1 MMNRKLIFAVLA
13 IFALSLFSSTG
24 FAKDLKIALVV
35 KNLGNGFFEA
45 SNRGAQE
52 AAKELGGVE
61 VIYTGPTT
69 PTAEGQIEI
78 IRSLIAQKVDGII
91 ISANDPDSL
100 VTITKRAMQRGIPV
114 MSYDSGIN
122 SQGRIVHLAPS
133 DSKFIGYQQVEL
145 MGQAIDYKGEFA
157 IVSAS
162 SQATNQNEWIGFM
175 KEALEKDAKYKDMKL
190 VAVTYGDDQTD
201 KSYREAQALIR
212 KYPELKGIEAPTSVG
227 FPASGKAVIDEG
239 KVGSIYVT
247 GLGLPSEVA
256 GYVKK
261 DVVKNFALWNPV
273 DLGYSSVYI
282 MKSLINK
289 EIAGKNGDVV
299 KAGRM
304 GDIPVREDGLMVMG
318 SPFVFN
324 AENIDEWSPVF

>member
-1 MMNRKLIFAVLA
+1 MNQKFFFTVLLV
-13 IFALSLFSSTG
+13 FTVLFFSSSV

-52 AAKELGGVE
+52 AADEIGGVE

-100 VTITKRAMQRGIPV
+100 VTITKRAIKRGIPV
-114 MSYDSGIN
+114 MSFDSGIN
-122 SQGRIVHLAPS
+122 EKGRVVHLAPS
-133 DSKFIGYQQVEL
+133 DSKFIGYQQVDL

-162 SQATNQNEWIGFM
+162 SQAANQNEWIGFM
-175 KEALEKDAKYKDMKL
+175 KEALAKDAKYKNMKL

-227 FPASGKAVIDEG
+227 FPAAGKAVIDEN
-239 KVGSIYVT
+239 KVGKIFVT

-273 DLGYSSVYI
+273 DLGYSSVHI
-282 MKSLINK
+282 MKNLIEK
-289 EIAGKNGDVV
+289 KVSGKNGEVV
-299 KAGRM
+299 NAGRM
-304 GDIPVREDGLMVMG
+304 GEITVRDGGLMVMG
-318 SPFVFN
+318 EPFVFN
-324 AENIDEWSPVF
+324 SQNIDDWSKVF

>member
-1 MMNRKLIFAVLA
+1 MNKKNMFTVLL
-13 IFALSLFSSTG
+13 ALVALCISSTV

-45 SNRGAQE
+45 TNRGAQE
-52 AAKELGGVE
+52 AATEIGGVE

-100 VTITKRAMQRGIPV
+100 VTITSRAMKRGIPV
-114 MSYDSGIN
+114 MSFDSGI
-122 SQGRIVHLAPS
+122 SEKGRIVHLAPS

-145 MGQAIDYKGEFA
+145 MGQAIDFKGEFA

-162 SQATNQNEWIGFM
+162 SQATNQNEWIGYM
-175 KEALEKDAKYKDMKL
+175 KEALEQDAKYKDMKL

-227 FPASGKAVIDEG
+227 FPASGKAVIDED
-239 KVGSIYVT
+239 KVGKIFVT

-273 DLGYSSVYI
+273 DLGYSAVYI
-282 MKSLINK
+282 MKGLIEK
-289 EIAGKNGDVV
+289 QVSGKNGEAV

-304 GDIPVREDGLMVMG
+304 GEITVRDDGLMVMG
-318 SPFVFN
+318 EPFVFN
-324 AENIDEWSPVF
+324 GDNIDEWSQVF

>member
-1 MMNRKLIFAVLA
+1 MNKKNMFIVLL
-13 IFALSLFSSTG
+13 ALVALCISSTV

-45 SNRGAQE
+45 TNRGAQE
-52 AAKELGGVE
+52 AATEIGGVE

-100 VTITKRAMQRGIPV
+100 VTITSRAMKRGIPV
-114 MSYDSGIN
+114 MSFDSGI
-122 SQGRIVHLAPS
+122 SEKGRIVHLAPS

-145 MGQAIDYKGEFA
+145 MGQAIDFKGEFA

-175 KEALEKDAKYKDMKL
+175 KEALEQDAKYKDMKL

-212 KYPELKGIEAPTSVG
+212 KYPEWKGIEAPTSVG
-227 FPASGKAVIDEG
+227 FPASGKAVIDED
-239 KVGSIYVT
+239 KVGKIFVT

-273 DLGYSSVYI
+273 DLGYSAVYI
-282 MKSLINK
+282 MKGLIEK
-289 EIAGKNGDVV
+289 QVSGKNGEAV

-304 GDIPVREDGLMVMG
+304 GEITVRDGGLMVMG
-318 SPFVFN
+318 EPFVFN
-324 AENIDEWSPVF
+324 GDNIDEWSQVF

>member
-1 MMNRKLIFAVLA
+1 MNKKNMFTVLL
-13 IFALSLFSSTG
+13 ALVALCISSTV

-45 SNRGAQE
+45 TNRGAQE
-52 AAKELGGVE
+52 AATEIGGVE

-100 VTITKRAMQRGIPV
+100 VTITSRAMKRGIPV
-114 MSYDSGIN
+114 MSFDSGI
-122 SQGRIVHLAPS
+122 SEKGRIVHLAPS

-145 MGQAIDYKGEFA
+145 MGQAIDFKGEFA

-162 SQATNQNEWIGFM
+162 SQATNQNEWIGYM
-175 KEALEKDAKYKDMKL
+175 KEALEQNAKYKDMKL

-227 FPASGKAVIDEG
+227 FPASGKAVIDED
-239 KVGSIYVT
+239 KVGKIFVT

-273 DLGYSSVYI
+273 DLGYSAVYI
-282 MKSLINK
+282 MKGLIEK
-289 EIAGKNGDVV
+289 QVSGKNGEAV

-304 GDIPVREDGLMVMG
+304 GDITVRDGGLMVMG
-318 SPFVFN
+318 EPFVFN
-324 AENIDEWSPVF
+324 GDNIDEWSQVF

>member
-1 MMNRKLIFAVLA
+1 LA
-13 IFALSLFSSTG
+13 IFVLCLSSSAL
-24 FAKDLKIALVV
+24 AKDLRIALVV

-52 AAKELGGVE
+52 AATEIGGME

-100 VTITKRAMQRGIPV
+100 VTITSRALKRGIAV
-114 MSYDSGIN
+114 MSFDSGIAEK
-122 SQGRIVHLAPS
+122 GRIVHLAPS
-133 DSKFIGYQQVEL
+133 DAKLIGYQQVEL
-145 MGQAIDYKGEFA
+145 MGQAIDYEGEFA

-162 SQATNQNEWIGFM
+162 SQATNQNEWISFM
-175 KEALEKDAKYKDMKL
+175 KEALERDAKYKKMTL

-201 KSYREAQALIR
+201 KSYREAQALLR
-212 KYPELKGIEAPTSVG
+212 KYPGLKGIEAPTSVG

-239 KVGSIYVT
+239 KLGQVFVT
-247 GLGLPSEVA
+247 GLGLPSEVT

-261 DVVKNFALWNPV
+261 GVVQNFALWNPV
-273 DLGYSSVYI
+273 DLGYSSVFI
-282 MKSLINK
+282 MKGLIDK
-289 EIAGKNGDVV
+289 KLKGEKGEAL

-304 GDIPVREDGLMVMG
+304 GDITVRDGGLMIMG
-318 SPFVFN
+318 EPFVFN
-324 AENIDEWSPVF
+324 SENIDQWSQVF

>member
-1 MMNRKLIFAVLA
+1 MIYRKMLVVMLAFAVLCFVSPVLA
-13 IFALSLFSSTG
+13 E
-24 FAKDLKIALVV
+24 DLKIALIV

-52 AAKELGGVE
+52 AAKEIGGVE

-91 ISANDPDSL
+91 VSANDPDSL
-100 VTITKRAMQRGIPV
+100 VTITKKAIKRGIPV
-114 MSYDSGIN
+114 MSFDSGITEE
-122 SQGRIVHLAPS
+122 GRVVHLAPS
-133 DSKFIGYQQVEL
+133 DSKFIGTQQVEL
-145 MGQAIDYKGEFA
+145 MGQAMDYKGEFA

-175 KEALEKDAKYKDMKL
+175 EEALKSDSKYKDMKL

-212 KYPELKGIEAPTSVG
+212 KFPDLRGIEAPTSVG
-227 FPASGKAVIDEG
+227 FPASAKAVIDEG
-239 KVGSIYVT
+239 KTGTIFVT

-261 DVVKNFALWNPV
+261 DVVKNFALWNPS
-273 DLGYSSVYI
+273 DLGYSSVFI
-282 MKSLINK
+282 MKAIIDEKLS
-289 EIAGKNGDVV
+289 GKKDEKVE
-299 KAGRM
+299 AGRM
-304 GDIPVREDGLMVMG
+304 GEITVRDNGLMIMG
-318 SPFVFN
+318 APFVFN
-324 AENIDEWSPVF
+324 AENIDEWSEVF

>member
-1 MMNRKLIFAVLA
+1 MNYKNTLSMLLAIAVLC
-13 IFALSLFSSTG
+13 LSASVY
-24 FAKDLKIALVV
+24 AKDLRIALVV

-52 AAKELGGVE
+52 AAAEIGAVD

-100 VTITKRAMQRGIPV
+100 VTITRRALKRGIPV
-114 MSYDSGIN
+114 MSFDSGIAEK
-122 SQGRIVHLAPS
+122 GRIVHLAPS
-133 DSKFIGYQQVEL
+133 DSKLIGYQQVEL
-145 MGQAIDYKGEFA
+145 MGQAIGYAGEFA

-175 KEALEKDAKYKDMKL
+175 KEALEQDAKYKHMKL

-201 KSYREAQALIR
+201 KSYREAQALLR
-212 KYPELKGIEAPTSVG
+212 QYPGLKGIEAPTSVG

-239 KVGSIYVT
+239 RVGKVFVT
-247 GLGLPSEVA
+247 GLGLPSEVT

-261 DVVKNFALWNPV
+261 GVVQNFALWNPV

-282 MKSLINK
+282 MKGLIDK
-289 EIAGKNGDVV
+289 QVTGKKGETVN
-299 KAGRM
+299 AGRM
-304 GDIPVREDGLMVMG
+304 GGIAVGDGGLMIMG
-318 SPFVFN
+318 EPFVFN
-324 AENIDEWSPVF
+324 SGNIDQWSRVF

>member
-1 MMNRKLIFAVLA
+1 LA
-13 IFALSLFSSTG
+13 IFVLCLSSSAL
-24 FAKDLKIALVV
+24 AKDLRIALVV

-52 AAKELGGVE
+52 AAAEIGGME

-100 VTITKRAMQRGIPV
+100 VTITSRALKRGIAV
-114 MSYDSGIN
+114 MSFDSGIAEK
-122 SQGRIVHLAPS
+122 GRIVHLAPS
-133 DSKFIGYQQVEL
+133 DAKLIGYQQVEL
-145 MGQAIDYKGEFA
+145 MGQAIDYEGEFA

-175 KEALEKDAKYKDMKL
+175 KEALERDAKYKKMTL

-201 KSYREAQALIR
+201 KSYREAQALLR
-212 KYPELKGIEAPTSVG
+212 KYPGLKGIEAPTSVG

-239 KVGSIYVT
+239 KLGQVFVT
-247 GLGLPSEVA
+247 GLGLPSEVT

-261 DVVKNFALWNPV
+261 GVVQNFALWNPV
-273 DLGYSSVYI
+273 DLGYSSVFI
-282 MKSLINK
+282 MKGLIDK
-289 EIAGKNGDVV
+289 KLKGEKGEAL

-304 GDIPVREDGLMVMG
+304 GDITVRDGGLMIMG
-318 SPFVFN
+318 EPFVFN
-324 AENIDEWSPVF
+324 SENIDQWSQVF

>member
-1 MMNRKLIFAVLA
+1 MNKKNMFTVLL
-13 IFALSLFSSTG
+13 ALVALCISSTV
-24 FAKDLKIALVV
+24 FAKDLRIALVV

-45 SNRGAQE
+45 TNRGAQE
-52 AAKELGGVE
+52 AATEIGGVE

-100 VTITKRAMQRGIPV
+100 VTITSRAMKRGIPV
-114 MSYDSGIN
+114 MSFDSGI
-122 SQGRIVHLAPS
+122 SEKGRIVHLAPS

-145 MGQAIDYKGEFA
+145 MGQAIDFKGEFA

-175 KEALEKDAKYKDMKL
+175 KEALEQNAKYKDMKL

-227 FPASGKAVIDEG
+227 FPASGKAVIDED
-239 KVGSIYVT
+239 KVGKIFVT

-273 DLGYSSVYI
+273 DLGYSAVYI
-282 MKSLINK
+282 MNGLIEK
-289 EIAGKNGDVV
+289 QVSGQNGEAV

-304 GDIPVREDGLMVMG
+304 GEITVRDGGLMVMG
-318 SPFVFN
+318 EPFVFN
-324 AENIDEWSPVF
+324 GDNIDEWSQVF

>member
-1 MMNRKLIFAVLA
+1 MNHRNRLAILLA
-13 IFALSLFSSTG
+13 IFVLCLSSSAL
-24 FAKDLKIALVV
+24 AKDLRIALVV

-52 AAKELGGVE
+52 AAAEIGGME

-100 VTITKRAMQRGIPV
+100 VTITSRALKRGIPV
-114 MSYDSGIN
+114 MSFDSGIAEK
-122 SQGRIVHLAPS
+122 GRIVHLAPS
-133 DSKFIGYQQVEL
+133 DSKLIGYQQVEL
-145 MGQAIDYKGEFA
+145 MGQAIDYEGEFA

-175 KEALEKDAKYKDMKL
+175 KEALEKDAKYKKMKL

-201 KSYREAQALIR
+201 KSYREAQALLR
-212 KYPELKGIEAPTSVG
+212 KYPGLKGIEAPTSVG

-239 KVGSIYVT
+239 KLGQVFVT
-247 GLGLPSEVA
+247 GLGLPSEVT

-261 DVVKNFALWNPV
+261 GVVQNFALWNPV
-273 DLGYSSVYI
+273 DLGYSSVFI
-282 MKSLINK
+282 MKGLIDK
-289 EIAGKNGDVV
+289 KLKGEKGEAL

-304 GDIPVREDGLMVMG
+304 GDITVRDGGLMIMG
-318 SPFVFN
+318 EPFVFN
-324 AENIDEWSPVF
+324 SENIDQWSQVF

>member
-1 MMNRKLIFAVLA
+1 MSRKCIFAVLA
-13 IFALSLFSSTG
+13 VLTVLSMSATC

-52 AAKELGGVE
+52 AAAELGGVE

-100 VTITKRAMQRGIPV
+100 VTITKRAMKRGIPV

-122 SQGRIVHLAPS
+122 AKGRIVHLAPS

-162 SQATNQNEWIGFM
+162 SQATNQNEWIGYM
-175 KEALEKDAKYKDMKL
+175 KEALEKEAKYKDMDL

-212 KYPELKGIEAPTSVG
+212 KYPNLKGIEAPTSVG
-227 FPASGKAVIDEG
+227 FPAAGKAVIDEN

-261 DVVKNFALWNPV
+261 DVVKSFALWNPV

-289 EIAGKNGDVV
+289 EITGKEGETT

-304 GDIPVREDGLMVMG
+304 GDIPVRADGLMVMG
-318 SPFVFN
+318 DPFVFN
-324 AENIDEWSPVF
+324 AENIDEWSSIF

>member
-1 MMNRKLIFAVLA
+1 MNKKNMFTVLL
-13 IFALSLFSSTG
+13 ALVALCISSTV

-45 SNRGAQE
+45 TNRGAQE
-52 AAKELGGVE
+52 AATEIGGVE

-100 VTITKRAMQRGIPV
+100 VTITSRAMKRGIPV
-114 MSYDSGIN
+114 MSFDSGI
-122 SQGRIVHLAPS
+122 SEKGRIVHLAPS

-145 MGQAIDYKGEFA
+145 MGQAIDFKGEFA

-162 SQATNQNEWIGFM
+162 SQATNQNEWIGYM
-175 KEALEKDAKYKDMKL
+175 KEALEQDAKYKDMKL

-227 FPASGKAVIDEG
+227 FPASGKAVIDED
-239 KVGSIYVT
+239 KVGKIFVT

-273 DLGYSSVYI
+273 DLGYSAVYI
-282 MKSLINK
+282 MKGLIEK
-289 EIAGKNGDVV
+289 QVSGKNGEAV

-304 GDIPVREDGLMVMG
+304 GEITVRDGGLMVMG
-318 SPFVFN
+318 EPFVFN
-324 AENIDEWSPVF
+324 GDNIDEWSQVF

>member
-1 MMNRKLIFAVLA
+1 MIRKNILAVLL
-13 IFALSLFSSTG
+13 ALSMVGLTSPAFSQN
-24 FAKDLKIALVV
+24 AKIALVV

-45 SNRGAQE
+45 SNRGAQK
-52 AAKELGGVE
+52 AAKEIGGIE

-91 ISANDPDSL
+91 VSANDPDSL
-100 VTITKRAMQRGIPV
+100 VTITSRAIKRGVPV
-114 MSYDSGIN
+114 MSYDSAIAEK
-122 SQGRIVHLAPS
+122 GRLVHLAPS
-133 DSKFIGYQQVEL
+133 DAKFIGYQQVEL
-145 MGQAIDYKGEFA
+145 MGQAMDYSGEFA

-162 SQATNQNEWIGFM
+162 SQATNQNEWIGYI
-175 KEALEKDAKYKDMKL
+175 KEALDQDAKYKDMKL

-212 KYPELKGIEAPTSVG
+212 KFPNLKGIEAPTSVG
-227 FPASGKAVIDEG
+227 FPASGKAVIDED
-239 KVGSIYVT
+239 KVGKIFVT

-273 DLGYSSVYI
+273 DLGYSSVFI
-282 MKSLINK
+282 MKAIIDKKLEGK
-289 EIAGKNGDVV
+289 EGDKVA
-299 KAGRM
+299 AGRI
-304 GDIPVREDGLMVMG
+304 GDIKVGKDGLMVMG
-318 SPFVFN
+318 EPFVFDG
-324 AENIDEWSPVF
+324 ENIDEWSNVF

>member
-1 MMNRKLIFAVLA
+1 MNKKNMFTVLL
-13 IFALSLFSSTG
+13 ALVALFISSTV

-45 SNRGAQE
+45 TNRGAQE
-52 AAKELGGVE
+52 AATEIGGVE

-100 VTITKRAMQRGIPV
+100 VTITSRAMKRGIPV
-114 MSYDSGIN
+114 MSFDSGI
-122 SQGRIVHLAPS
+122 SEKGRIVHLAPS

-145 MGQAIDYKGEFA
+145 MGQAIDFKGEFA

-162 SQATNQNEWIGFM
+162 SQATNQNEWIGYM
-175 KEALEKDAKYKDMKL
+175 KEALEQNVKYKDMKL

-227 FPASGKAVIDEG
+227 FPASGKAVIDED
-239 KVGSIYVT
+239 KVGKIFVT

-273 DLGYSSVYI
+273 DLGYSAVYI
-282 MKSLINK
+282 MKGLIEK
-289 EIAGKNGDVV
+289 QVSGKNGEAV

-304 GDIPVREDGLMVMG
+304 GEITVRDGGLMVMG
-318 SPFVFN
+318 EPFVFN
-324 AENIDEWSPVF
+324 GDNIDEWSQVF

>member
-1 MMNRKLIFAVLA
+1 MNKKNMFTVLL
-13 IFALSLFSSTG
+13 ALVALCISSTV

-45 SNRGAQE
+45 TNRGAQE
-52 AAKELGGVE
+52 AATEIGGVE

-100 VTITKRAMQRGIPV
+100 VTITSRAMKRGIPV
-114 MSYDSGIN
+114 MSFDSGI
-122 SQGRIVHLAPS
+122 SEKGRIVHLAPS

-145 MGQAIDYKGEFA
+145 MGQAIDFKGEFA

-162 SQATNQNEWIGFM
+162 SQATNQNEWIGYM
-175 KEALEKDAKYKDMKL
+175 KEALEQNAKYKDMKL

-212 KYPELKGIEAPTSVG
+212 KYPELRGIEAPTSVG
-227 FPASGKAVIDEG
+227 FPASGKAVIDED
-239 KVGSIYVT
+239 KVGKIFVT

-273 DLGYSSVYI
+273 DLGYSAVYI
-282 MKSLINK
+282 MKGLIEK
-289 EIAGKNGDVV
+289 QVSGKNGEAV

-304 GDIPVREDGLMVMG
+304 GEITVRDGGLMVMG
-318 SPFVFN
+318 EPFVFN
-324 AENIDEWSPVF
+324 ADNIDEWSQVF

>member
-1 MMNRKLIFAVLA
+1 MKYRNILSLLLTFAV
-13 IFALSLFSSTG
+13 ICLSSSVY
-24 FAKDLKIALVV
+24 AKDLRIALVV

-52 AAKELGGVE
+52 AAAEIGGVD

-100 VTITKRAMQRGIPV
+100 VTITSRALKRGIPV
-114 MSYDSGIN
+114 MSFDSGIAEK
-122 SQGRIVHLAPS
+122 GRIVHLAPS
-133 DSKFIGYQQVEL
+133 DSKLIGYQQVEL
-145 MGQAIDYKGEFA
+145 MGQAIGYAGEFA

-162 SQATNQNEWIGFM
+162 SQATNQNEWIGFI
-175 KEALEKDAKYKDMKL
+175 KEALEKDAKYKNMKL

-201 KSYREAQALIR
+201 KSYREAQALLR
-212 KYPELKGIEAPTSVG
+212 KYPGLKGIEAPTSVG

-239 KVGSIYVT
+239 RVGRVFVT
-247 GLGLPSEVA
+247 GLGLPSEVT

-261 DVVKNFALWNPV
+261 GVVQNFALWNPV
-273 DLGYSSVYI
+273 DLGYSSVYV
-282 MKSLINK
+282 MKSLIDK
-289 EIAGKNGDVV
+289 RVTGKQSEKVN
-299 KAGRM
+299 AGRM
-304 GDIPVREDGLMVMG
+304 GEITVGEGGLMIMG
-318 SPFVFN
+318 EPFVFN
-324 AENIDEWSPVF
+324 GDNIDKWSKVF

>member
-1 MMNRKLIFAVLA
+1 MSRKN
-13 IFALSLFSSTG
+13 IFALLMAALLFATASPAM
-24 FAKDLKIALVV
+24 AKDLKIALIV

-45 SNRGAQE
+45 CNKGAQD
-52 AAKELGGVE
+52 AAKEIGGVE
-61 VIYTGPTT
+61 IIYTGPTT

-100 VTITKRAMQRGIPV
+100 VTITKKAMKRGIPV
-114 MSYDSGIN
+114 MSFDSGVAEK
-122 SQGRIVHLAPS
+122 GRIVHMAPS

-145 MGQAIDYKGEFA
+145 MGQAMDYKGEFA

-175 KEALEKDAKYKDMKL
+175 KEALEKDSKYKDMKL

-212 KYPELKGIEAPTSVG
+212 KYPNLKGIEAPTSVG
-227 FPASGKAVIDEG
+227 FPASAKAVIDEG
-239 KVGSIYVT
+239 KVGKIYVT

-261 DVVKNFALWNPV
+261 GVVKNFALWNPI
-273 DLGYSSVYI
+273 DLGYSSVFI
-282 MKSLINK
+282 MKDIVDK
-289 EIAGKNGDVV
+289 KVTGKKGEKVQ
-299 KAGRM
+299 AGRM
-304 GDIPVREDGLMVMG
+304 GEIPVRDAGLMVMG
-318 SPFVFN
+318 APFVFN
-324 AENIDEWSPVF
+324 AENIDDFAKIF

>member
-1 MMNRKLIFAVLA
+1 MNKKNMFTVLL
-13 IFALSLFSSTG
+13 ALVALFISSTV

-45 SNRGAQE
+45 TNRGAQE
-52 AAKELGGVE
+52 AATEIGGVE

-100 VTITKRAMQRGIPV
+100 VTITSRAMKRGIPV
-114 MSYDSGIN
+114 MSFDSGI
-122 SQGRIVHLAPS
+122 SEKGRIVHLAPS

-145 MGQAIDYKGEFA
+145 MGQAIDFKGEFA

-162 SQATNQNEWIGFM
+162 SQATNQNEWIGYM
-175 KEALEKDAKYKDMKL
+175 KEALEQNAKYKDMKL

-227 FPASGKAVIDEG
+227 FPASGKAVIDED
-239 KVGSIYVT
+239 KVGKIFVT

-273 DLGYSSVYI
+273 DLGYSAVYI
-282 MKSLINK
+282 MKGLIEK
-289 EIAGKNGDVV
+289 QVSGKNGEAV

-304 GDIPVREDGLMVMG
+304 GEITVRDGGLMVMG
-318 SPFVFN
+318 EPFVFN
-324 AENIDEWSPVF
+324 GDNIDEWSQVF

>member
-1 MMNRKLIFAVLA
+1 MMKKKNILAVLV
-13 IFALSLFSSTG
+13 ALAALCFCTSS

-45 SNRGAQE
+45 SNKGAQE
-52 AAKELGGVE
+52 AAAEIGGVE

-100 VTITKRAMQRGIPV
+100 VTITSRAMKRGIPV
-114 MSYDSGIN
+114 ISYDSGIN
-122 SQGRIVHLAPS
+122 PEGRIVHLAPS
-133 DSKFIGYQQVEL
+133 DSKFIGQQQVEL
-145 MGQAIDYKGEFA
+145 MGEAIGYKGEFA

-162 SQATNQNEWIGFM
+162 SQATNQNEWIGYM

-212 KYPELKGIEAPTSVG
+212 KYPNLKGIEAPTSVG
-227 FPASGKAVIDEG
+227 FPASGKAVIDEN
-239 KVGSIYVT
+239 KVGSIFVT

-261 DVVKNFALWNPV
+261 DVVKSFALWNPV

-289 EIAGKNGDVV
+289 DITGKKGETVH
-299 KAGRM
+299 AGRM
-304 GDIPVREDGLMVMG
+304 GEIPVRDGGLMVMG

-324 AENIDEWSPVF
+324 AENIDEWSSVF

>member
-1 MMNRKLIFAVLA
+1 MNRKWIIQILVSLSVLC
-13 IFALSLFSSTG
+13 LCSTG
-24 FAKDLKIALVV
+24 FAKELKIALVV

-45 SNRGAQE
+45 SNKGAVE
-52 AAKELGGVE
+52 AAKELGDVE
-61 VIYTGPTT
+61 IIYTGPTT

-100 VTITKRAMQRGIPV
+100 VTITKRAIKRGIPV

-122 SQGRIVHLAPS
+122 EKGRIVHLAPS

-145 MGQAIDYKGEFA
+145 MGEAIGYKGQFG

-162 SQATNQNEWIGFM
+162 SQATNQNEWIEYM
-175 KEALEKDAKYKDMKL
+175 KEALKTDAKYKDMEL
-190 VAVTYGDDQTD
+190 VEVTYGDDQTD
-201 KSYREAQALIR
+201 KSYREAQALLR
-212 KYPELKGIEAPTSVG
+212 KYPDLKGIEAPTSVG
-227 FPASGKAVIDEG
+227 FPAAGKAVIDEN
-239 KVGSIYVT
+239 KVGQVYVT

-261 DVVKNFALWNPV
+261 DVVKSFALWNPV
-273 DLGYSSVYI
+273 DLGYTSVYI
-282 MKSLINK
+282 MKELINK
-289 EIAGKNGDVV
+289 SITGKEGDVI

-304 GDIPVREDGLMVMG
+304 GEIPVRANGLVVMG
-318 SPFVFN
+318 DPFVFN
-324 AENIDEWSPVF
+324 AANIDQWAPVF

>member
-1 MMNRKLIFAVLA
+1 MNKKNMFAVLL
-13 IFALSLFSSTG
+13 ALVALCISSAV

-45 SNRGAQE
+45 TNRGAQE
-52 AAKELGGVE
+52 AATEIGGVE

-100 VTITKRAMQRGIPV
+100 VTITSRAMKRGIPV
-114 MSYDSGIN
+114 MSFDSGI
-122 SQGRIVHLAPS
+122 SEKGRIVHLAPS

-145 MGQAIDYKGEFA
+145 MGQAIDFKGEFA

-175 KEALEKDAKYKDMKL
+175 KEALEQDAKYKDMKL

-227 FPASGKAVIDEG
+227 FPASGKAVIDED
-239 KVGSIYVT
+239 KVGKIFVT

-273 DLGYSSVYI
+273 DLGYSAVYI
-282 MKSLINK
+282 MKGLIEK
-289 EIAGKNGDVV
+289 QVSGQNGEAV

-304 GDIPVREDGLMVMG
+304 GEITVRDGGLMVMG
-318 SPFVFN
+318 EPFVFN
-324 AENIDEWSPVF
+324 GDNIDEWSQVF

>member
-1 MMNRKLIFAVLA
+1 MNKKNMFAVLL
-13 IFALSLFSSTG
+13 ALVALCISSTV

-45 SNRGAQE
+45 TNRGAQE
-52 AAKELGGVE
+52 AATEIGGVE

-100 VTITKRAMQRGIPV
+100 VTITSRAMKRGIPV
-114 MSYDSGIN
+114 MSFDSGI
-122 SQGRIVHLAPS
+122 SEKGRIVHLAPS

-145 MGQAIDYKGEFA
+145 MGQAIDFKGEFA

-162 SQATNQNEWIGFM
+162 SQATNQNEWIGYM
-175 KEALEKDAKYKDMKL
+175 KEALEQDAKYKDMKL

-227 FPASGKAVIDEG
+227 FPASGKAVIDED
-239 KVGSIYVT
+239 KVGKIFVT

-273 DLGYSSVYI
+273 DLGYSAVYI
-282 MKSLINK
+282 MKGLIEK
-289 EIAGKNGDVV
+289 QVSGQNGEAV

-304 GDIPVREDGLMVMG
+304 GEITVRDGGLMVMG
-318 SPFVFN
+318 EPFVFN
-324 AENIDEWSPVF
+324 GDNIDEWSQVF

>member
-1 MMNRKLIFAVLA
+1 MNKKNMFTVLL
-13 IFALSLFSSTG
+13 ALVALCISSTV

-45 SNRGAQE
+45 TNRGAQE
-52 AAKELGGVE
+52 AATEIGGVE

-100 VTITKRAMQRGIPV
+100 VTITSRAMKRGIPV
-114 MSYDSGIN
+114 MSFDSGI
-122 SQGRIVHLAPS
+122 SEKGRIVHLAPS

-145 MGQAIDYKGEFA
+145 MGQAIDFKGEFA

-162 SQATNQNEWIGFM
+162 SQATNQNEWIGYM
-175 KEALEKDAKYKDMKL
+175 KEALEQDAKYKDMKL

-227 FPASGKAVIDEG
+227 FPASGKAVIDED
-239 KVGSIYVT
+239 KVGKIFVT

-273 DLGYSSVYI
+273 DLGYSAVYI
-282 MKSLINK
+282 MKGLIEK
-289 EIAGKNGDVV
+289 QVSGQNGEAV

-304 GDIPVREDGLMVMG
+304 GEITVRDGGLMVMG
-318 SPFVFN
+318 EPFVFN
-324 AENIDEWSPVF
+324 GDNIDEWSQVF

>member
-1 MMNRKLIFAVLA
+1 MKRREILIAFLAIAVLC
-13 IFALSLFSSTG
+13 LSSSVY
-24 FAKDLKIALVV
+24 AKDLKIALVV

-52 AAKELGGVE
+52 AATEIGGLQ

-100 VTITKRAMQRGIPV
+100 VTITSKALKRGIPV
-114 MSYDSGIN
+114 MSFDSGIAEK
-122 SQGRIVHLAPS
+122 GRIVHLAPS

-145 MGQAIDYKGEFA
+145 MGQAMDYKGEFA

-175 KEALEKDAKYKDMKL
+175 KEALDKDAKYKNMKL

-201 KSYREAQALIR
+201 KSYREAQALLR
-212 KYPELKGIEAPTSVG
+212 KYPNLKGIEAPTSVG
-227 FPASGKAVIDEG
+227 FPASGKAVIDDG
-239 KVGSIYVT
+239 KVGKIFVT
-247 GLGLPSEVA
+247 GLGLPSEVT

-261 DVVKNFALWNPV
+261 GVVKNFALWNPV
-273 DLGYSSVYI
+273 DLGYSSVHI
-282 MKSLINK
+282 MKALIDKQITGK
-289 EIAGKNGDVV
+289 EGEVA

-304 GDIPVREDGLMVMG
+304 GDIPVRAGGLMVMG

-324 AENIDEWSPVF
+324 ADNIDEWSQVF

>member
-1 MMNRKLIFAVLA
+1 MNRKNMLIVLL
-13 IFALSLFSSTG
+13 ALVALCISSTV
-24 FAKDLKIALVV
+24 FAKELKIALVV

-52 AAKELGGVE
+52 AAKEIGGVE

-100 VTITKRAMQRGIPV
+100 VTITSRAMKRGIPV
-114 MSYDSGIN
+114 MSFDSGI
-122 SQGRIVHLAPS
+122 SEKGRIVHLAPS

-145 MGQAIDYKGEFA
+145 MGQAIDFKGEFA

-175 KEALEKDAKYKDMKL
+175 KEALEQDAKYKDMKL

-227 FPASGKAVIDEG
+227 FPASGKAVIDED
-239 KVGSIYVT
+239 KVGKIFVT

-273 DLGYSSVYI
+273 DLGYSAVYI
-282 MKSLINK
+282 MKGLIEK
-289 EIAGKNGDVV
+289 QVSGKNGEAV

-304 GDIPVREDGLMVMG
+304 GEITVRDGGLIVMG
-318 SPFVFN
+318 EPFVFN
-324 AENIDEWSPVF
+324 ADNIDEWSQVF

>member
-1 MMNRKLIFAVLA
+1 MNKKNMFTVLL
-13 IFALSLFSSTG
+13 ALVALCISSTV
-24 FAKDLKIALVV
+24 FAKDLRIALVV

-45 SNRGAQE
+45 TNRGAQE
-52 AAKELGGVE
+52 AATEIGGVE

-100 VTITKRAMQRGIPV
+100 VTITSRAMKRGIPV
-114 MSYDSGIN
+114 MSFDSGI
-122 SQGRIVHLAPS
+122 SEKGRIVHLAPS

-145 MGQAIDYKGEFA
+145 MGQAIDFKGEFA

-162 SQATNQNEWIGFM
+162 SQATNQNEWIGYM
-175 KEALEKDAKYKDMKL
+175 KEALEQNVKYKDMKL

-227 FPASGKAVIDEG
+227 FPASGKAVIDED
-239 KVGSIYVT
+239 KVGKIFVT

-273 DLGYSSVYI
+273 DLGYSAVYI
-282 MKSLINK
+282 MKGLIEK
-289 EIAGKNGDVV
+289 QVSGKNGEAV

-304 GDIPVREDGLMVMG
+304 GEITVRDGGLMVMG
-318 SPFVFN
+318 EPFVFN
-324 AENIDEWSPVF
+324 GDNIDEWSQVF

>member
-1 MMNRKLIFAVLA
+1 MNKQNKFTVLL
-13 IFALSLFSSTG
+13 ALVALCISSTG
-24 FAKDLKIALVV
+24 FAKEQKIALVV

-52 AAKELGGVE
+52 AAKEIGGVE

-100 VTITKRAMQRGIPV
+100 VTITSRAMKRGIPV
-114 MSYDSGIN
+114 MSFDSGI
-122 SQGRIVHLAPS
+122 SEKGRIVHLAPS

-145 MGQAIDYKGEFA
+145 MGQAIDFKGEFA

-175 KEALEKDAKYKDMKL
+175 KEALEQEAKYKDMKL

-227 FPASGKAVIDEG
+227 FPASGKAVIDED
-239 KVGSIYVT
+239 KVGKIFVT

-273 DLGYSSVYI
+273 DLGYSAVYI
-282 MKSLINK
+282 MKGLIEK
-289 EIAGKNGDVV
+289 QVSGKNGEAV
-299 KAGRM
+299 KAGKM
-304 GDIPVREDGLMVMG
+304 GEITVRDGGLMVMG
-318 SPFVFN
+318 EPFVFN
-324 AENIDEWSPVF
+324 ADNIDEWSQVF

>member
-1 MMNRKLIFAVLA
+1 MKYRNILSLLLTFAVLC
-13 IFALSLFSSTG
+13 LCSSVY
-24 FAKDLKIALVV
+24 AKDLRIALVV

-52 AAKELGGVE
+52 AAAEIGGVE

-100 VTITKRAMQRGIPV
+100 VTITSRALKRGIPV
-114 MSYDSGIN
+114 MSFDSGIAEK
-122 SQGRIVHLAPS
+122 GRIVHLAPS
-133 DSKFIGYQQVEL
+133 DSKLIGYQQVEL
-145 MGQAIDYKGEFA
+145 MGQAIGYTGEFA

-175 KEALEKDAKYKDMKL
+175 KEALEKDAKYKNMKL

-201 KSYREAQALIR
+201 KSYREAQALLR
-212 KYPELKGIEAPTSVG
+212 KYPGLKGIEAPTSVG

-239 KVGSIYVT
+239 RVGQVFVT
-247 GLGLPSEVA
+247 GLGLPSEVT

-261 DVVKNFALWNPV
+261 GVVQNFALWNPV
-273 DLGYSSVYI
+273 DLGYSSVHV
-282 MKSLINK
+282 MKSLIEK
-289 EIAGKNGDVV
+289 RVTGKQGETVN
-299 KAGRM
+299 AGRM
-304 GDIPVREDGLMVMG
+304 GKITVGEGGLMIMG
-318 SPFVFN
+318 EPFVFN
-324 AENIDEWSPVF
+324 GDNIDE

>member
-1 MMNRKLIFAVLA
+1 MNRKLIFAILA
-13 IFALSLFSSTG
+13 LFALSIFSSTG

-52 AAKELGGVE
+52 AAAELGGVE

-114 MSYDSGIN
+114 MSYDSGIAAG
-122 SQGRIVHLAPS
+122 GRVVHLAPS

-145 MGQAIDYKGEFA
+145 MGQAMDYSGEFA

-162 SQATNQNEWIGFM
+162 SQATNQNEWIGYM
-175 KEALEKDAKYKDMKL
+175 KEALAQDEKYKDMKL

-212 KYPELKGIEAPTSVG
+212 KYPNLKGIEAPTSVG

-282 MKSLINK
+282 MKSLIEK
-289 EIAGKNGDVV
+289 EIAGKDGEVV

-304 GDIPVREDGLMVMG
+304 GEIPVRGGGLMVMG

>member
-1 MMNRKLIFAVLA
+1 MMKRIIMVAMLAVLTVLC
-13 IFALSLFSSTG
+13 FCSSG

-45 SNRGAQE
+45 SNKGAQE
-52 AAKELGGVE
+52 AARDIGGIE

-91 ISANDPDSL
+91 ISANAPDSL
-100 VTITKRAMQRGIPV
+100 VTITSRAMKRGIPV
-114 MSYDSGIN
+114 MSFDSGIN
-122 SQGRIVHLAPS
+122 PAGRIVHLAPS

-175 KEALEKDAKYKDMKL
+175 KEALAKDAKYKKMKL

-201 KSYREAQALIR
+201 KSYREAQALIH
-212 KYPELKGIEAPTSVG
+212 KYPNLKGIVAPTSVG

-239 KVGSIYVT
+239 KVGSIFVI

-261 DVVKNFALWNPV
+261 GVVKKFALWNPV

-282 MKSLINK
+282 MNSLIK
-289 EIAGKNGDVV
+289 KKKSGKKGETVDV
-299 KAGRM
+299 GRM
-304 GDIPVREDGLMVMG
+304 GKIPVRDGGLMVMG
-318 SPFVFN
+318 DPFVFN
-324 AENIDEWSPVF
+324 AENIDKWSSVF

>member
-1 MMNRKLIFAVLA
+1 MNRKLIFAVLA
-13 IFALSLFSSTG
+13 LFALSIFSSAG

-52 AAKELGGVE
+52 AAAELGGVE

-91 ISANDPDSL
+91 VSANDPDSL

-122 SQGRIVHLAPS
+122 PQGRVVHLAPS

-175 KEALEKDAKYKDMKL
+175 KEALEKEAKYKDMKL

-282 MKSLINK
+282 MKSLIGK
-289 EIAGKNGDVV
+289 EITGKNGEVV